1 MNRKE
6 RIVMV
11 TQTSRFDRLLLSLL
25 IVLFAVS
32 LGAFSYLN
40 WVADPEPV
48 LWTMMV
54 SAFILAIP
62 LGLFYG
68 SIYILVRAW
77 REHALHSEISPRQA
91 KVIHWAPRIAA
102 ILIIFFVSLFSLDVF
117 EMEATRLELLVG
129 FLIHSLPSIFMILVL
144 VVAWRRPVV
153 GFVAFLI
160 AGLFFLRFVIFDLNL
175 GHFLLFSGTLL
186 LVSALF
192 YADWRWLKPESPSGF
207 KAA

>member
-68 SIYILVRAW
+68 SIYILCKGLARACP
-77 REHALHSEISPRQA
+77 A
-91 KVIHWAPRIAA
+91 
-102 ILIIFFVSLFSLDVF
+102 
-117 EMEATRLELLVG
+117 
-129 FLIHSLPSIFMILVL
+129 
-144 VVAWRRPVV
+144 
-153 GFVAFLI
+153 
-160 AGLFFLRFVIFDLNL
+160 
-175 GHFLLFSGTLL
+175 
-186 LVSALF
+186 
-192 YADWRWLKPESPSGF
+192 
-207 KAA
+207 